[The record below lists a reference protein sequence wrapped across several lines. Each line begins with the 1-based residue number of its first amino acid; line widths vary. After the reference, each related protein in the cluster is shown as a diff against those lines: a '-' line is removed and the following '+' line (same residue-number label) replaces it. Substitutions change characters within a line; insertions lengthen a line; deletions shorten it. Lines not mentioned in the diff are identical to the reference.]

1 MHGFEHLFQPI
12 AIKGVTIR
20 NRIVL
25 PPMNTNFAEPDGS
38 VNSRFTRYYVE
49 RGRGGAGL
57 LIVSSAYIDVN
68 VKKRSGSLLLDD
80 DRFIPSLKGFTE
92 AIQKTGAQVF
102 QQLNHNGRLLTSSKL
117 LKTAAK
123 GPPVG
128 PSAIPHLVTGERPHE
143 LTKDE
148 IRKII
153 EQYGQ
158 AARRARE
165 AGFNG
170 IELHGTHGYLINQF
184 FSVYSNRRT
193 DEYGGSLENRLRF
206 PLEVYRRARELTG
219 DDFIIGYRFNAMEYA
234 PIETPLDDVI
244 ALCERLQEEGVD
256 LLHMSVGNSETP
268 SSLIRFIP
276 FGSTPLGCYADLAAS
291 IKPHLRVPLIVVAR
305 INTPEIAEEI
315 LREGKADLV
324 ATGRALIAD
333 PWWPDK
339 TAAGKKDEIR
349 RCLSCNQ
356 GCMENLVQEKT
367 ITCLYNPEVGH
378 EGELQPA
385 SRKKV
390 VWVVGGG
397 PAGMEAAIVSATRGH
412 RVELFEREGRLGGQI
427 DLAATP
433 PGKQDF
439 TAVRDFM
446 TGEIKRLGI
455 PVHLNEEVGI
465 EKLRQ
470 GRPDVVV
477 VATGALPLIPP
488 IPGVYGSKALTAWDV
503 LRGKETG
510 ETVVVTGGG
519 LVGIETALFL
529 AKNGK
534 KVVLIEMLDH
544 IGTDAGPLNRFRLQE
559 EIKATTVEVRCK
571 TRLTEIEDQGA
582 RVKGETGQCL
592 IPCDT
597 VVLAIGVRP
606 THDLDRSFQDEG
618 QEIYL
623 IGDCVGHGNML
634 NAIHDAYAVASTV

>member
-1 MHGFEHLFQPI
+1 MHGFERLFQPMT
-12 AIKGVTIR
+12 IKGATIR
-20 NRIVL
+20 NRIVM

-49 RGRGGAGL
+49 RGKGGAGL
-57 LIVSSAYIDVN
+57 LIVSSAYIDIKA
-68 VKKRSGSLLLDD
+68 KKRSGSLLLDE

-92 AIQKTGAQVF
+92 AIQKTGAKVF
-102 QQLNHNGRLLTSSKL
+102 QQLNHNGRLLSSSRF
-117 LKTAAK
+117 LKTAAT
-123 GPPVG
+123 GPAVG
-128 PSAIPHLVTGERPHE
+128 PSAIPHLVTGETPHE

-148 IRKII
+148 ITRLI

-219 DDFIIGYRFNAMEYA
+219 DDFIICYRFNAREYA

-268 SSLIRFIP
+268 ASLIRFIP
-276 FGSTPLGCYADLAAS
+276 FGSTPLGCYADLAAR

-333 PWWPDK
+333 PWWPNK
-339 TAAGKKDEIR
+339 AVTGKKDEIR

-356 GCMENLVQEKT
+356 GCMEQLIQEKT
-367 ITCLYNPEVGH
+367 ITCLYNPEVGR

-397 PAGMEAAIVSATRGH
+397 PAGMETAIISARRGH
-412 RVELFEREGRLGGQI
+412 QVEIFEREGRLGGQI

-465 EKLRQ
+465 EKLLQ
-470 GRPDVVV
+470 GRPDAVV
-477 VATGALPLIPP
+477 VATGALPFIPE
-488 IPGVYGSKALTAWDV
+488 IPGIYGSNVITAWDV

-529 AKNGK
+529 TQKGK
-534 KVVLIEMLDH
+534 KVILIEMLDN
-544 IGTDAGPLNRFRLQE
+544 IGTDAGHLNRFRLQE
-559 EIKATTVEVRCK
+559 EIEATTAEIRCK
-571 TRLTEIEDQGA
+571 TRLIEIEEQGV
-582 RVKGETGQCL
+582 RVERETGRYL
-592 IPCDT
+592 IPCET

-606 THDLDRSFQDEG
+606 NDGPLYALKGTGLETYRV
-618 QEIYL
+618 
-623 IGDCVGHGNML
+623 GDCAGRGNML
-634 NAIHDAYAVASTV
+634 EAVRDAYEVASTI